1 VIGRPS
7 GRALLLG
14 AVATLVAGVVGVAVL
29 VVDSPAEE
37 RRRRLDERRVADLTE
52 LAGAIDSYRAREG
65 VLPADLDALA
75 GWQGFD
81 PPAADPETAAPYR
94 YRITG
99 ERTYELC
106 ATFVTATQD
115 RRPRPVRSRRQ
126 AFWHHP
132 AGDHCFV
139 LEAKEVER

>member
-1 VIGRPS
+1 MIGRPS

-14 AVATLVAGVVGVAVL
+14 TVAALVAGAVGVAVL
-29 VVDSPAEE
+29 VLDSPGEE
-37 RRRRLDERRVADLTE
+37 RRRRLDGLRVEDLEE
-52 LAGAIDSYRAREG
+52 LAGVIDTHWTREG
-65 VLPADLDALA
+65 VLPADLDAVA

-94 YRITG
+94 YRIIG

-106 ATFVTATQD
+106 ATFVTATPD
-115 RRPRPVRSRRQ
+115 RRPRRVWSRHG

-139 LEAKEVER
+139 LEAEEVER